1 VFKNKKMSTKSPS
14 PYQPQQG
21 AGESAYAALAQM
33 EDGKGSPKKADGKT
47 DTTGFD
53 MVSMHHTGTATI
65 IQGTVLAEINE
76 TSGKA
81 STKSKTNNTDDDD
94 EDETIYYSGYI
105 WKSNSTKN
113 NSSSCKLPEDMVSC
127 CKGTRSWMVMLCV
140 LCPLMWF
147 TATTFINIFEVVV
160 WNFSFPGVLWFVYL
174 ISTVSALL
182 DFFINCIILY
192 HCNTDTKKTDSKI
205 VSFSAVTHVPAATSS
220 ARTTTNPT
228 DSESKMKP
236 RKFSAFLG
244 ACCFNDKR
252 YWFDLDRMALAMMV
266 DFTLVVIS
274 LATCL
279 MPIMLKGS
287 MQPDDAL
294 NTTFEQMSTNMFDL
308 FAILALT
315 ASNMVLNKLV
325 GSVVRQAVIQHRL
338 YMEDHIFGPDPA
350 TNLEQKSA
358 RTKVKEKR
366 MQEARNVFQSLQ
378 GKAAR
383 RLEHADKTVR
393 EGAIETMT
401 LIDKFVFE
409 MDSKTSTGK
418 FRSYL
423 RMKMLLNL
431 SSVTLFAFY
440 ANIYLSAGEGSY
452 VFVLFIAVL
461 SFLNNLTSAAAIK
474 KHDCAVNRVFGDEL
488 KLSIGDSH
496 GFNNIQYYYSVGLS
510 LVNLIIRAKVAA

>member
-1 VFKNKKMSTKSPS
+1 
-14 PYQPQQG
+14 
-21 AGESAYAALAQM
+21 
-33 EDGKGSPKKADGKT
+33 
-47 DTTGFD
+47 
-53 MVSMHHTGTATI
+53 
-65 IQGTVLAEINE
+65 
-76 TSGKA
+76 
-81 STKSKTNNTDDDD
+81 
-94 EDETIYYSGYI
+94 
-105 WKSNSTKN
+105 
-113 NSSSCKLPEDMVSC
+113 
-127 CKGTRSWMVMLCV
+127 
-140 LCPLMWF
+140 
-147 TATTFINIFEVVV
+147 
-160 WNFSFPGVLWFVYL
+160 
-174 ISTVSALL
+174 
-182 DFFINCIILY
+182 
-192 HCNTDTKKTDSKI
+192 
-205 VSFSAVTHVPAATSS
+205 
-220 ARTTTNPT
+220 
-228 DSESKMKP
+228 
-236 RKFSAFLG
+236 
-244 ACCFNDKR
+244 
-252 YWFDLDRMALAMMV
+252 
-266 DFTLVVIS
+266 
-274 LATCL
+274 
-279 MPIMLKGS
+279 
-287 MQPDDAL
+287 
-294 NTTFEQMSTNMFDL
+294 
-308 FAILALT
+308 
-315 ASNMVLNKLV
+315 
-325 GSVVRQAVIQHRL
+325 
-338 YMEDHIFGPDPA
+338 MEDHIFGPDPA
-350 TNLEQKSA
+350 KSLEQKSA

-423 RMKMLLNL
+423 RVKMLLNL